1 MFVFNVCFDSMERMC
16 YYIFKENVNV
26 ALNQLSKM
34 REQLDKKTE
43 DLGLP
48 GLQDSDEDVGSNP
61 GGGNNRRRQSS
72 IWEGLAEWMKL
83 NDPAGDDLIFGI
95 IKKLLILHLKADR
108 TTNSKSKALFVLEC
122 TSERYLHG

>member
-1 MFVFNVCFDSMERMC
+1 MISKLINDHYQPKNHVS
-16 YYIFKENVNV
+16 YYVYYFKENV

-72 IWEGLAEWMKL
+72 IWEGLAE
-83 NDPAGDDLIFGI
+83 
-95 IKKLLILHLKADR
+95 
-108 TTNSKSKALFVLEC
+108 
-122 TSERYLHG
+122 

>member
-1 MFVFNVCFDSMERMC
+1 MIWKHVFVFNVCFDSMERMC

-61 GGGNNRRRQSS
+61 GGGNNRRRRSS
-72 IWEGLAEWMKL
+72 IWEGLAE
-83 NDPAGDDLIFGI
+83 
-95 IKKLLILHLKADR
+95 
-108 TTNSKSKALFVLEC
+108 
-122 TSERYLHG
+122 